1 MQHIMLYER
10 MAYIVPGRVPG
21 YRRTARGSIEVWW
34 PDPPDE
40 EKPVLIYLDT
50 GFGKYERKVDSRGV
64 LNLQEAA
71 VALFGA
77 DRTTVYRLIKGGHL
91 RAVNHQ
97 GKIFV
102 PRQSIES
109 YLIAVSR
116 QRRGRR
122 LGEGWGET

>member
-1 MQHIMLYER
+1 MP
-10 MAYIVPGRVPG
+10 YILPGGVPG
-21 YRRTARGSIEVWW
+21 YRVTARGSIEVWW
-34 PDPPDE
+34 PDPPDA
-40 EKPVLIYLDT
+40 EKPVLVYRDT
-50 GFGKYERKVDSRGV
+50 GFGRYERKVDSRGV

-77 DRTTVYRLIKGGHL
+77 DRTTVYRLIKSGQL

-109 YLIAVSR
+109 YLIAASR

-122 LGEGWGET
+122 LGEGWGEG